1 MATKMRQLLILFIFC
16 FSLAMCK
23 KPHIIVIV
31 ADDLGW
37 NDVGF
42 HGSNQ
47 IPTPNIDALAYSG
60 IILQNYYVN
69 PICTPSRSALMTGLH
84 PIHTGMQSGVLV
96 GAAPYGLPLKHK
108 ILPQFLNDL
117 GYKSIAVGKWHL
129 GSHSANYTPV
139 NRGFDSH
146 VGYWTGH
153 EDYYDHTAQE
163 LYGPVVS

>member
-1 MATKMRQLLILFIFC
+1 MGTVTEMTTKRINHFSIFVVGISLCLLEVRA
-16 FSLAMCK
+16 SSHSR
-23 KPHIIVIV
+23 PHIIVIV

-60 IILQNYYVN
+60 VILNNYYVN

-96 GAAPYGLPLKHK
+96 GAAPYALPLKHK
-108 ILPQFLNDL
+108 ILPQYLNDL
-117 GYKSIAVGKWHL
+117 G
-129 GSHSANYTPV
+129 
-139 NRGFDSH
+139 
-146 VGYWTGH
+146 
-153 EDYYDHTAQE
+153 
-163 LYGPVVS
+163 